1 MKRTVVF
8 SATAL
13 KQFLALDQRWQ
24 SAIEEKLD
32 VLALDGPEALGNQ
45 LKRLQG
51 SPYSRLRVGMYR
63 VIFSDSGVIVA
74 VVEIGNR
81 DKVYKGL

>member
-1 MKRTVVF
+1 MKRSVVF

-13 KQFLALDQRWQ
+13 KQFLVLDQRWQ
-24 SAIEEKLD
+24 DAIEEKLD
-32 VLALDGPEALGNQ
+32 VLALNGPEALGNQ

-51 SPYSRLRVGMYR
+51 SPYSRLRVGKYR

-81 DKVYKGL
+81 DRIYKEL

>member
-1 MKRTVVF
+1 MKRTVVL

-24 SAIEEKLD
+24 NAIEEKLD
-32 VLALDGPEALGNQ
+32 TLALNGPEALGNQ

-51 SPYSRLRVGMYR
+51 SPYSRLRVGIYR
-63 VIFSDSGVIVA
+63 LIFSDSGVVVA

>member
-1 MKRTVVF
+1 MKRIIVF
-8 SATAL
+8 SVTAL
-13 KQFLALDQRWQ
+13 KQFLVLDQRSQ
-24 SAIEEKLD
+24 DAIEEKLD
-32 VLALDGPEALGNQ
+32 VLALNGPEALGNQ

-51 SPYSRLRVGMYR
+51 SPYSRLRVGKYR

-81 DKVYKGL
+81 DKIYKGL